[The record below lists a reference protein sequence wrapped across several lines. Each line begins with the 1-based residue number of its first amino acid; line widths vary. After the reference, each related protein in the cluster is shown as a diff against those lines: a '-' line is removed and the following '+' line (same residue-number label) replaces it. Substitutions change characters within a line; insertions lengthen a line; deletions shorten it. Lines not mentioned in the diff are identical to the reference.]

1 MSKILLVGFGG
12 FVGAVLRYGI
22 SGWVQRWTGS
32 VNFPYGTLAVN
43 LLGCLVIGLLAGL
56 AEDRGLFTPEARLFL
71 FIGVLGAFTTFST
84 FGIETLNLLRDQNN
98 LAAYANMMMSVGLG
112 LGMVWLGRA
121 AARLIWR

>member
-84 FGIETLNLLRDQNN
+84 FGIETLNLL
-98 LAAYANMMMSVGLG
+98 
-112 LGMVWLGRA
+112 
-121 AARLIWR
+121 